1 MPNLANVP
9 VAVSEVGAVFGESW
23 ADVRSGR
30 AQVMPWRPLGNGLA
44 WLLSEPS
51 RNQVDFRV
59 LANGLAQL
67 PRWGGLTCD
76 APYSYA
82 QHSLMVAAN
91 LPPDIRS
98 WGLLGHAHMVFLGDL
113 TSVMGVMSA
122 AGADGLDQFFMNYQ
136 GLVSATQGAIRTAAG
151 LPLEIS
157 TEGRAE
163 IAQAVLDVTLAEAQY
178 LLAGRAASAKIA
190 ELRAL
195 GARPLKLTQ
204 PIRSR
209 PWMDAADDWLTEAR
223 RLLPG
228 VRF

>member
-1 MPNLANVP
+1 MLYFANKP
-9 VAVSEVGAVFGESW
+9 VAVSETGAVFGDNW
-23 ADVRSGR
+23 GNTRSGGG
-30 AQVMPWRPLGNGLA
+30 QMMPWRPMGNGLA

-51 RNQVDFRV
+51 SNQVDFRV

-82 QHSLMVAAN
+82 QHSLMVAAS
-91 LPPDIRS
+91 LPPNLRS

-113 TSVMGVMSA
+113 TTVLGVMSA
-122 AGADGLDQFFMNYQ
+122 AATEGLEQFAAQYQ
-136 GLVSATQGAIRTAAG
+136 GLVAATQDAVRSAAG

-157 TEGRAE
+157 TEDRAE
-163 IAQAVLDVTLAEAQY
+163 IAQAVLDVTLAEAQH
-178 LLAGRAASAKIA
+178 LLAGRAASAKIT
-190 ELRAL
+190 ELKNL

-204 PIRSR
+204 PLRSR

-228 VRF
+228 IRG